1 MSNELLYQ
9 LALTQVPHI
18 GHVHARVLVEKMG
31 SAEAIFKARA
41 ALLEKIEGI
50 GTVRARAIHSF
61 RDFRTAEKEIAFI
74 EKFRITPLF
83 LTDQQ
88 YPQRLLHCYDPPT
101 LLFYRGSADL
111 NASKVV
117 AVIGTRSNT
126 AYGKEITEKLV
137 SDLAYLQVLVVSGLA
152 FGIDAIAHRSAIR
165 HSLPT
170 VGVLAHG
177 LDAMYPQE
185 HAGLARDM
193 VNHQGGLLTEFTSG
207 TKPDKHHFPT
217 RNRIV
222 AGMCDAVV
230 VVETGAKGGS
240 IITAGLANGYNRDVF
255 AFPGRATDARSAGCH
270 YLIKSNKAVLI
281 TEAVDIIESMGWERP
296 PVVQTGQQ
304 RAIFAELTPAEQ
316 AIVQLLQE
324 NQPLHIDELH
334 IRSGLST
341 SAVATAIL
349 NLELQNV
356 VRCLP
361 GKLYQLL

>member
-1 MSNELLYQ
+1 GASNAITKPYIPFMSNELLYQ

-137 SDLAYLQVLVVSGLA
+137 SDLAYLQVLVVSG
-152 FGIDAIAHRSAIR
+152 
-165 HSLPT
+165 
-170 VGVLAHG
+170 
-177 LDAMYPQE
+177 
-185 HAGLARDM
+185 
-193 VNHQGGLLTEFTSG
+193 
-207 TKPDKHHFPT
+207 
-217 RNRIV
+217 
-222 AGMCDAVV
+222 
-230 VVETGAKGGS
+230 
-240 IITAGLANGYNRDVF
+240 
-255 AFPGRATDARSAGCH
+255 
-270 YLIKSNKAVLI
+270 
-281 TEAVDIIESMGWERP
+281 
-296 PVVQTGQQ
+296 
-304 RAIFAELTPAEQ
+304 
-316 AIVQLLQE
+316 
-324 NQPLHIDELH
+324 
-334 IRSGLST
+334 
-341 SAVATAIL
+341 
-349 NLELQNV
+349 
-356 VRCLP
+356 
-361 GKLYQLL
+361 